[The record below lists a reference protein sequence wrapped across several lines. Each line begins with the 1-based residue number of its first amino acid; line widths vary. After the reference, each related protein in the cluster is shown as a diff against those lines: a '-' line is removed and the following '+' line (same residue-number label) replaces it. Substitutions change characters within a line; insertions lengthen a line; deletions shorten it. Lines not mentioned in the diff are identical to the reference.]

1 VAKILVHSSV
11 RSISEQHVRGSEIEE
26 FSSSILAVPSPAD
39 RVSRVPREV
48 PSRKFQEELLVAA
61 RAPDSVVRAAS
72 R

>member
-1 VAKILVHSSV
+1 
-11 RSISEQHVRGSEIEE
+11 VRGSEIEE